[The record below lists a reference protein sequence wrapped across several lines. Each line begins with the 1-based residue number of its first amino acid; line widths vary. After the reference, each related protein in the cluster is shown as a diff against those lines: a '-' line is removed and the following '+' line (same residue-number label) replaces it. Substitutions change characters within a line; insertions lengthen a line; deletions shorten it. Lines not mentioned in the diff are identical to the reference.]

1 MTAVARQDRGCDF
14 EVVGCVDGVGGR
26 SRAVADP
33 VQDLWSHESAV
44 EEGCVGCHFSCLAR
58 LGLTWWCWCGC
69 HCWVLLVVGVGT
81 GTERDVCFYLVVG
94 QNVCDFLSVF
104 GLFAQDGQ

>member
-1 MTAVARQDRGCDF
+1 M
-14 EVVGCVDGVGGR
+14 VVTVGF
-26 SRAVADP
+26 
-33 VQDLWSHESAV
+33 
-44 EEGCVGCHFSCLAR
+44 C
-58 LGLTWWCWCGC
+58 WW
-69 HCWVLLVVGVGT
+69 LVVGT